1 MTGVVIGFGVIA
13 SIVALGYVLGRLD
26 LLGSNGRQVLTNLA
40 FYVATPALL
49 FEILSGADLS
59 VLVDAPLLVSALSM
73 AFVGVLFAAVGALRR
88 WGVGT
93 TTMGALCATYVN
105 SGNLGIP
112 VSVYVLGDASLIAP
126 VLLFQL
132 IVLGPIGL
140 TILDLRGREPGT
152 RNGPLRILA
161 APLRNPV
168 VIGCLAGVAVAAT
181 GWAVPDPLMQ
191 PFELVGSMSVPA
203 VLLAFGISLHG
214 SPVPGRGP
222 ERGAVVLAVLLKCL
236 VQPAVAWA
244 LGAFVFG
251 LQGTGLFA
259 VVVIAALPTAQNMYT
274 YAVLY
279 RTAQE
284 MTRETVLLTTF
295 LTLPVLVAIAYLL
308 G

>member
-13 SIVALGYVLGRLD
+13 SIVALGYILGRLD
-26 LLGSNGRQVLTNLA
+26 VLGDNGRHVLTNLA

-49 FEILSGADLS
+49 FEILSDADLS
-59 VLVDAPLLVSALSM
+59 MLVAAPLLVSALSM
-73 AFVGVLFAAVGALRR
+73 AVAAALFTAVALLRR
-88 WGVGT
+88 WDAGT

-112 VSVYVLGDASLIAP
+112 VSAYVLGDASLVAP

-132 IVLGPIGL
+132 VAVSPIGL
-140 TILDLRGREPGT
+140 TILDLRRRDPDSRT
-152 RNGPLRILA
+152 GPLRILA

-168 VIGCLAGVAVAAT
+168 VIGCLAGVAVAAC
-181 GWAVPDPLMQ
+181 GWTVPDALMR

-214 SPVPGRGP
+214 SPLPGRGP
-222 ERGAVVLAVLLKCL
+222 HRGPVALAVLLKCL
-236 VQPAVAWA
+236 VQPAAAWM
-244 LGAFVFG
+244 LGSLCFG
-251 LQGTGLFA
+251 LEGTELFA

-295 LTLPVLVAIAYLL
+295 LTLPVLVGIAFLL

>member
-1 MTGVVIGFGVIA
+1 VTGVVIGFGVIA
-13 SIVALGYVLGRLD
+13 SIVALGYMLGRLNV
-26 LLGSNGRQVLTNLA
+26 LGGNGRQVLTNLA

-49 FEILSGADLS
+49 FEILAGADLS
-59 VLVDAPLLVSALSM
+59 VLLAAPLLVSALSM
-73 AFVGVLFAAVGALRR
+73 GLVGILFVTVGALRR

-93 TTMGALCATYVN
+93 TTMGALCSTYVN

-112 VSVYVLGDASLIAP
+112 IAVYVLGDASLVAP

-132 IVLGPIGL
+132 LVLGPIGL
-140 TILDLRGREPGT
+140 TVLDLRRRAPGT
-152 RNGPLRILA
+152 RVGPLRILA

-181 GWAVPDPLMQ
+181 GWTVPDALMQ

-214 SPVPGRGP
+214 SPLPGQGP
-222 ERGAVVLAVLLKCL
+222 ERGAVALAVLLKCL
-236 VQPAVAWA
+236 VQPAIAWA
-244 LGAFVFG
+244 LGACLFG
-251 LQGTGLFA
+251 LAGTALFS

-274 YAVLY
+274 YALRY
-279 RTAQE
+279 STATQMTQE
-284 MTRETVLLTTF
+284 AVLLTTL
-295 LTLPVLVAIAYLL
+295 LTLPVLVGIAFLL